1 MDERPCLTWWTEMD
15 VGKRVAEW
23 EWRRMGRVE
32 RVGYDGSRWAGPTP
46 KKSRKGSEAGQ
57 GDADNAR
64 GRVDGSG
71 RGGCGRVVEA
81 LLHVEEQSRSKSSIA
96 AQPNTSPPRCQ
107 VNQRLE
113 HSRRVGARHEIELP
127 S

>member
-1 MDERPCLTWWTEMD
+1 MSGVC
-15 VGKRVAEW
+15 
-23 EWRRMGRVE
+23 GRVGME
-32 RVGYDGSRWAGPTP
+32 KNGAGREVGYDGSRWAGPTP

-64 GRVDGSG
+64 GSVDGSG

-96 AQPNTSPPRCQ
+96 AQPNTSP
-107 VNQRLE
+107 
-113 HSRRVGARHEIELP
+113 GAR
-127 S
+127 

>member
-15 VGKRVAEW
+15 VGKRVAESGNGE
-23 EWRRMGRVE
+23 EWG
-32 RVGYDGSRWAGPTP
+32 GSRGL
-46 KKSRKGSEAGQ
+46 GSEAGQ

-71 RGGCGRVVEA
+71 RGGCGRVAEA

-96 AQPNTSPPRCQ
+96 AQPNTSP
-107 VNQRLE
+107 
-113 HSRRVGARHEIELP
+113 GAR
-127 S
+127 